1 MGAINFILLGIAAY
15 VIALL
20 AGYHQIQEGYVG
32 IYKKLGVLQPTLSEP
47 GPHFRIPFYEEFI

>member
-1 MGAINFILLGIAAY
+1 MGAVYWILLVVAAY

-32 IYKKLGVLQPTLSEP
+32 IYKKLGVLQPTLS
-47 GPHFRIPFYEEFI
+47 